1 MGWYGLGNIGW
12 SPDKSK
18 CTPEENNY
26 NKDGNAQTQFMHGGT
41 FGSAFH
47 MGENIAWYFSLTA
60 QPHFNGDHT
69 MHHLF
74 GPNGEGLKDQLRLL
88 IQTMV
93 YGEGLQF

>member
-1 MGWYGLGNIGW
+1 MEGVINSLHPPQFIASSFSSSINQKFI
-12 SPDKSK
+12 
-18 CTPEENNY
+18 PERIRPNRIR
-26 NKDGNAQTQFMHGGT
+26 DGDGDNEEKFR
-41 FGSAFH
+41 
-47 MGENIAWYFSLTA
+47 
-60 QPHFNGDHT
+60 PHFNGDHT